1 MTVSLKPLGCTRN
14 HVCEWETFFFINP
27 ELLHE

>member
-14 HVCEWETFFFINP
+14 HVCEWETFFINL
-27 ELLHE
+27 ELLP